1 MSWTLTGDFARYVG
15 EAEPFLRADLAE
27 NTIALTVIETLRAQ
41 GPDVFGPDPLF
52 GWFHAGGVRGACL
65 RTGTYPLLL
74 SAMPERAAE
83 SLADVLTGH
92 DLPGVS
98 GDAPAVRAFAARWER
113 RTGTIACV
121 LMRQRLY
128 RLESL
133 EVGPLPSGGPRV
145 AGASDRDLVREW
157 FAVFEQESGAGGT
170 ENPRLVD
177 DRLSY
182 GGVLL
187 WEVAG
192 EPVSLAARTRVVAGM
207 TRIGPVYTPPDRRRR
222 GYGAAVTAAL
232 TRSALDAG
240 AGQVLL
246 FTDLANPTS
255 NGIYQRIGYRA
266 VSDRLMLGFAER

>member
-1 MSWTLTGDFARYVG
+1 MSWTLTGDFARYVT

-27 NTIALTVIETLRAQ
+27 NTVALTVIETLRAQ

-65 RTGTYPLLL
+65 WTGTYPLLL
-74 SAMPERAAE
+74 SAMPEPAAE
-83 SLADVLTGH
+83 SLAEVLTGRE
-92 DLPGVS
+92 LTGVS

-113 RTGTIACV
+113 RTGTIAGV

-133 EVGPLPSGGPRV
+133 EAGPLPSGGPRV
-145 AGASDRDLVREW
+145 AGASDRDLVHEW
-157 FAVFEQESGAGGT
+157 FAAFEQESGAGGT

-207 TRIGPVYTPPDRRRR
+207 TRIGPVYTPPDRRRQ